1 MLVAA
6 MSMGVLSACGNSGDT
21 QPKEQE
27 PIEEQKNEEGETDE
41 EGQETPDGQEA
52 SQTDKTFKIGYA
64 CMDMSNT
71 YHATVAKYF
80 QEECDRR
87 GIDLI
92 ILDDEK
98 DGTKA
103 VENCQTICDAG
114 CDVYLS
120 TLGFLVG
127 DTMKEIC
134 DKSGV
139 LAIGLDEAIPGAPFF
154 GANGLEAGVVLGD
167 GLADAAKEKW
177 GEDVKIDLYIGLE
190 NLAVGDN
197 GLERMQTGVL
207 GTLRTKLDIPDDIYV
222 QCDAGTDSQAAMRW
236 TEDTINAHPEAEHII
251 IAGCVDDNAMGAEA
265 VVEKLGYQDKVVIGS
280 VDGSVLAIN
289 NFKNPDTVWV
299 CSAAMTPEL
308 YAYYLL
314 EELEPYLKGEQQSL
328 PDTWY
333 VPPFLITKDNYKEK
347 LEEQIFYDDYTV
359 E

>member
-1 MLVAA
+1 MKKRFITITLVV
-6 MSMGVLSACGNSGDT
+6 SMCLSLLAGCGNNADTNENPESTAATEESGNSD
-21 QPKEQE
+21 
-27 PIEEQKNEEGETDE
+27 TDE
-41 EGQETPDGQEA
+41 DNG
-52 SQTDKTFKIGYA
+52 TFKIGYA
-64 CMDMSNT
+64 CMNMSNT

-87 GIDLI
+87 GIELM
-92 ILDDEK
+92 ILDDEQ

-103 VENCQTICDAG
+103 VENCQIICDAG

-120 TLGFLVG
+120 TMGFLVG
-127 DTMKEIC
+127 DTVAEIC
-134 DKSGV
+134 DEAGV
-139 LAIGLDEAIPGAPFF
+139 LAIGLDEKIPGAPFF
-154 GANGLEAGVVLGD
+154 GANGLEAGIVLGD

-177 GEDVKIDLYIGLE
+177 GDDVQIDLYIGLE

-251 IAGCVDDNAMGAEA
+251 IAGCVDDNAQGAQA

-280 VDGSVLAIN
+280 VDGSVLAVN
-289 NFKNPDTVWV
+289 NFKNPNTAWV
-299 CSAAMTPEL
+299 CAAAMTPEL

-314 EELEPYLKGEQQSL
+314 EELEPYMKGETEEL
-328 PDTWY
+328 PDEWY
-333 VPPFLITKDNYKEK
+333 VPPFLITKDNYKET
-347 LEEQIFYDDYTV
+347 LEEHIFYEDYVV